1 MKEPSK
7 SIDTLVEDIYQLIN
21 KGTKKPNQEA
31 LFGLASTVM
40 DSVRRQ
46 LWVSAS
52 DRKSGALR
60 MSNIGKPC
68 TRSLWYDI
76 NGDDEAEQLR
86 PDTKLKFMMGDIV
99 EALLLYL
106 AKEAGHEVTEQQ
118 AEVEIDGIK
127 GHIDAV
133 IDGELT
139 DVKSSSSYGMRKFKN
154 GTLPSD
160 DPFGYID
167 QISGYGNALNKKQ
180 GTFLVF
186 DKSSGELATYTH
198 KKLSNTSERITKVKA
213 DTSSEHPPERA
224 FAAVADKTTGGKKLN
239 VNCSYCSHKKTCWKD
254 PGLDIKFRSGRP
266 VFLVKGTVKNKSK
279 GEGDARLSF

>member
-7 SIDTLVEDIYQLIN
+7 SIDTLVDDIYQLISE
-21 KGTKKPNQEA
+21 GTKKPNQEA
-31 LFGLASTVM
+31 LFGLAATVM

-52 DRKSGALR
+52 DRKGGALR

-76 NGDDEAEQLR
+76 KGDDNAEQLR
-86 PDTKLKFMMGDIV
+86 PETKLKFMMGDIV

-106 AKEAGHEVTEQQ
+106 AKEAGHEVTDQQ

-198 KKLSNTSERITKVKA
+198 KNLSNTYERIAKVKK
-213 DTSSEHPPERA
+213 DTSSKLPPERA
-224 FAAVADKTTGGKKLN
+224 FAPVDDKKSGGKKLN
-239 VNCSYCSHKKTCWKD
+239 VNCSYCSHKETCWKD

-266 VFLVKGTVKNKSK
+266 VFLLKGTVNSE
-279 GEGDARLSF
+279 GENNASRSF